1 MDNRPHYEQYP
12 LFHYLLFHY
21 LLFHCSKFLLR
32 KNLARLEGVE
42 PPTYRFEVCRSV
54 QLSYRRVIIIRSIEQ

>member
-42 PPTYRFEVCRSV
+42 PPTYRFEAVPG
-54 QLSYRRVIIIRSIEQ
+54 QLSPNDYRV